1 ASYGRAGA
9 LRSPERWRG
18 TMRSLAGRED
28 PVPEWIGHRAYRVKT
43 QNSYRADCLGLR
55 TSVTLRNLE
64 FDTLA
69 FLKRPVTV
77 RLNCRE
83 VDEDVPTTVDR
94 DEAVAL
100 IRVEPFDGALSHE
113 TTTPKLSLGLSGL
126 ALATRNPLIA
136 ERVRRAAQ

>member
-1 ASYGRAGA
+1 VVLGGEPARRLAD
-9 LRSPERWRG
+9 R
-18 TMRSLAGRED
+18 MRKTRYLSG
-28 PVPEWIGHRAYRVKT
+28 IGHRVYRVKT
-43 QNSYRADCLGLR
+43 RNSHRADCLGLR
-55 TSVTLRNLE
+55 TTVTLRNLE

-113 TTTPKLSLGLSGL
+113 TTTP
-126 ALATRNPLIA
+126 
-136 ERVRRAAQ
+136 